1 MRNDDVL
8 NELLNVVK
16 RINAKRVV
24 IDSISSMMS
33 ATMNEESVR
42 QFLIQ
47 ATRFFK
53 SKGIACVMN
62 FLSGTNFGA
71 AKGQLLATNETSLM
85 RLSSIVD
92 GIILLLYVER
102 GQRVK
107 RILNILKM
115 RGSWHSNEI
124 FQYEINGKGI
134 KFGERYEE

>member
-1 MRNDDVL
+1 
-8 NELLNVVK
+8 
-16 RINAKRVV
+16 
-24 IDSISSMMS
+24 
-33 ATMNEESVR
+33 
-42 QFLIQ
+42 
-47 ATRFFK
+47 
-53 SKGIACVMN
+53 MN

>member
-1 MRNDDVL
+1 MLNDIVIAV
-8 NELLNVVK
+8 NK
-16 RINAKRVV
+16 IGAKRVV
-24 IDSISSMMS
+24 IDSISSLKS
-33 ATMNEESVR
+33 ANTDEESVR

-47 ATRFFK
+47 VSGFFK
-53 SKGIACVMN
+53 SQGIACVTN
-62 FLSGTNFGA
+62 YLSGANFGA
-71 AKGQLLATNETSLM
+71 AQGQLLASLETSLM

-92 GIILLLYVER
+92 GIIVLLYVER

-124 FQYEINGKGI
+124 FQFEVRKDGI

>member
-1 MRNDDVL
+1 MIAVN
-8 NELLNVVK
+8 K
-16 RINAKRVV
+16 IGAKRVV
-24 IDSISSMMS
+24 IDSISSLKS
-33 ATMNEESVR
+33 ANTDEESVR

-47 ATRFFK
+47 VSGFFK
-53 SKGIACVMN
+53 SKGIACVTN
-62 FLSGTNFGA
+62 YLSGANFGA
-71 AKGQLLATNETSLM
+71 AQGQLLASLETSLM

-92 GIILLLYVER
+92 GIIVLLYVER

-124 FQYEINGKGI
+124 FQFEVQKDGI